1 MTPSNPTNNN
11 PFIFRIMDALG
22 VSHLVAPINHTHT
35 GDEIS
40 GITSIGEDTTEFT
53 AGITASEGTIHMEV
67 ADHGTGGGGGEAE
80 IDHTN
85 IGNLIRALQD
95 PDSAPT
101 KNSDKLITS
110 DAVTKL
116 PQYII
121 LIKRDESFVL
131 SGYTTSTDTLDA
143 FIANCASVRPYP
155 ALIEVRKFGTSN
167 QAAVTGFVRYSVV
180 PNGTIY
186 CYITIG
192 DKLMTATGTY
202 SGTYEGDL
210 GTITWGE
217 AFSVTDVP
225 DIFSL

>member
-1 MTPSNPTNNN
+1 MTPANPNNGN
-11 PFIFRIMDALG
+11 PLILRIMDALG
-22 VSHLVAPINHTHT
+22 VLHQVAPVNHTHSDLV
-35 GDEIS
+35 GDSIS
-40 GITSIGEDTTEFT
+40 LII
-53 AGITASEGTIHMEV
+53 
-67 ADHGTGGGGGEAE
+67 HGTE
-80 IDHTN
+80 IELEVSDIPN
-85 IGNLIRALQD
+85 ILRALSD
-95 PDSAPT
+95 PDTVPT